1 MLELYSLPLPPP
13 EQAEQLLP
21 YLPPWRQVKAR
32 RIQNQSA
39 FCASVGAG
47 ILWRQVMARHGIRPD
62 APVDILPAGKPVLR
76 SGGLFFSLSH
86 SGPWALC
93 AVSDGPVGADV
104 QEPRPAKLSLA
115 RRFCP
120 AERQWLEALPPEE
133 QNEALL
139 RLWARKEAWVKAE
152 SRERMLALDEYNV
165 RQPRGLWIFSDFLL
179 GQNCPAAV
187 CAREGISAL
196 QTLEIQNFLNT

>member
-1 MLELYSLPLPPP
+1 MLEVCYLALPAPAQAQALFPQLPL
-13 EQAEQLLP
+13 
-21 YLPPWRQVKAR
+21 WRQEKAR
-32 RIQNQSA
+32 RIRNEAA

-47 ILWRQVMARHGIRPD
+47 ILWRQVMARHGIGPET
-62 APVDILPAGKPVLR
+62 PVDFLPAGKPVLR
-76 SGGLFFSLSH
+76 DGELFFSLSH

-104 QEPRPAKLSLA
+104 QEPRPARISIA

-120 AERQWLEALPPEE
+120 AERQWLESLPPQE

-152 SRERMLALDEYNV
+152 SRQRMLALDECSV
-165 RQPRGLWIFSDFLL
+165 LQPQGPWIFSDFLL
-179 GQNCPAAV
+179 PQNCPAAV
-187 CAREGISAL
+187 CARQSAPAPQL
-196 QTLEIQNFLNT
+196 LEIQTF